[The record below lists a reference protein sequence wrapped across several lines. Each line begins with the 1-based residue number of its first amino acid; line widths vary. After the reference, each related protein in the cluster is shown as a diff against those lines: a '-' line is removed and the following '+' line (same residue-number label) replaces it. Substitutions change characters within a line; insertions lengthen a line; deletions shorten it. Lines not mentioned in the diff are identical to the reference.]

1 MEAGR
6 GAEARRIAEEHV
18 RSARLRLLESLGEDQ
33 E

>member
-1 MEAGR
+1 MVAGR

-18 RSARLRLLESLGEDQ
+18 RAGRQRLLESLE